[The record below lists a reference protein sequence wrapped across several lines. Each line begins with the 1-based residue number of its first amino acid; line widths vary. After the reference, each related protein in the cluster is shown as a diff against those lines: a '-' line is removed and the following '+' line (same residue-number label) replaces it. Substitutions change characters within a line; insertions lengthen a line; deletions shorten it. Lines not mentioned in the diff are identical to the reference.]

1 MGNPLPTWSYFKRYK
16 SWTGPWTLQLNIAS
30 MSSGKFS
37 SEPGFPKH
45 FGPSYGHGRRPD
57 LSNPLNPHNP
67 LNPLNPL
74 NSASS
79 TRRLMSAGL
88 GNSRVS
94 IHQRPNGQTIYRRG
108 EQNQQEMPRFQA
120 PATSSTGPFVPASHE
135 QAASGPSG
143 AGSYDG
149 STDLSP
155 PQGSS
160 HSEMRLEA
168 KLGLGI
174 CFLLFVILI
183 GAAIYFF
190 VSKKSSKMQGDLED
204 KNSKAE
210 MPSAPMAPSNALPTY
225 TPKN

>member
-1 MGNPLPTWSYFKRYK
+1 MPFNVGNRLPTWSYFR
-16 SWTGPWTLQLNIAS
+16 TLQLNIAS

-37 SEPGFPKH
+37 SKQGFPKH
-45 FGPSYGHGRRPD
+45 FGSNYGHGRRPD
-57 LSNPLNPHNP
+57 LSNPLNPLSPLNP
-67 LNPLNPL
+67 LDPLNPL

-94 IHQRPNGQTIYRRG
+94 IHQRPNGQTIYRMG
-108 EQNQQEMPRFQA
+108 EQNQQERPRFRA
-120 PATSSTGPFVPASHE
+120 PAFKT
-135 QAASGPSG
+135 ASGPSG
-143 AGSYDG
+143 TGSYDDG

-168 KLGLGI
+168 KLGIEI

-183 GAAIYFF
+183 GTAIYFF
-190 VSKKSSKMQGDLED
+190 VPKKSSKMQGDLED